1 MITKDNNYRVMEWF
15 FKYPYR
21 SFHIRE
27 LARLTGL
34 SSAGIIKIVKK
45 LKKEHLLVSNKE
57 KMVEAVRPDFDGR
70 FLQLKRIYNLFSI
83 EDSGMLKTIK
93 EFYEQ
98 PSATVLFGSYS
109 TGLDTEKSDI
119 DVAIFTQIEDI
130 PDLSKFEKKLA
141 RKINLH
147 IVSEEKISK
156 EFKNS
161 LANGITLSGFID
173 VAK

>member
-57 KMVEAVRPDFDGR
+57 KMVALVF
-70 FLQLKRIYNLFSI
+70 N
-83 EDSGMLKTIK
+83 
-93 EFYEQ
+93 
-98 PSATVLFGSYS
+98 
-109 TGLDTEKSDI
+109 
-119 DVAIFTQIEDI
+119 DVYQ
-130 PDLSKFEKKLA
+130 
-141 RKINLH
+141 
-147 IVSEEKISK
+147 
-156 EFKNS
+156 
-161 LANGITLSGFID
+161 
-173 VAK
+173 